1 MRSILFPKPVD
12 FKFNKDTYKFIGVLA
27 SIALMGFVY
36 TIILMV
42 GKYTVLVLLPINLL
56 NSTIIMLHQV
66 SLKTEEMIQVLR
78 FI

>member
-42 GKYTVLVLLPINLL
+42 GKYTVLVLLPINLP

-78 FI
+78 LI